1 MRECFCPGK
10 LFSMSEFELFCKEES
25 AEIFFCGYP
34 KLLEV
39 HPKYCEKKLK
49 GQTKFFFHLTF
60 MPVFVLVS
68 QILMLKRSINICSN
82 MKKS

>member
-1 MRECFCPGK
+1 
-10 LFSMSEFELFCKEES
+10 MSEFELFCKEES

-49 GQTKFFFHLTF
+49 GRKIFLSPYIYARLCVGQSDT
-60 MPVFVLVS
+60 
-68 QILMLKRSINICSN
+68 NA
-82 MKKS
+82 KKIH